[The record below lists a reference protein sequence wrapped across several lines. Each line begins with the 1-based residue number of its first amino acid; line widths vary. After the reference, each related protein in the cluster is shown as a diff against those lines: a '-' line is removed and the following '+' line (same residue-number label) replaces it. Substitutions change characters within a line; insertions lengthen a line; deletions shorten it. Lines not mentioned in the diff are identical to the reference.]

1 MYLSQEY
8 EMLKLKNNLA
18 EKNNH
23 TGLKNL
29 VRVRVYSNYFFKFFI
44 RGNQYRKIADLLSS
58 DSFFKCMLFFF
69 LRKVRFMNLS

>member
-23 TGLKNL
+23 TRLKNL
-29 VRVRVYSNYFFKFFI
+29 VRVRVYSNYFFKFF
-44 RGNQYRKIADLLSS
+44 Y
-58 DSFFKCMLFFF
+58 
-69 LRKVRFMNLS
+69 

>member
-8 EMLKLKNNLA
+8 EMHKLKNNLA

-23 TGLKNL
+23 TRLKNL

-44 RGNQYRKIADLLSS
+44 RGNQYRNIADLLSS
-58 DSFFKCMLFFF
+58 DSFFKLHVILFS
-69 LRKVRFMNLS
+69 KKG